1 MLYFLV
7 YDVSSKTRLGNCLRR
22 RPETG
27 EAGALEE
34 AMAETRED
42 LNLPDAVSTRITKE
56 ALLDGINIS
65 EEAPGAVS
73 CTAIVFLMPHP
84 WWKNFSMKGKCKTLR
99 ASAVLCAIGK
109 MEFLT
114 PLKEALKTCRQ
125 EQKGKKDALE
135 HQ

>member
-7 YDVSSKTRLGNCLRR
+7 YVSSKIRLRNCLKR

-27 EAGALEE
+27 EAVAPEE
-34 AMAETRED
+34 AMAEMCED
-42 LNLPDAVSTRITKE
+42 LNLPNAVSTRITKE

-65 EEAPGAVS
+65 KEARGAVS

-84 WWKNFSMKGKCKTLR
+84 WWKNFSMKRKCKTLR

-125 EQKGKKDALE
+125 EQKGKKDASE